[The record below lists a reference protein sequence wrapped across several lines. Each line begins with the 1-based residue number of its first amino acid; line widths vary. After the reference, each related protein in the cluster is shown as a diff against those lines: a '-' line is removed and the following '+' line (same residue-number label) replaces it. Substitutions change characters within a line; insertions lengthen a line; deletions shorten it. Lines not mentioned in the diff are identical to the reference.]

1 MFIEEVI
8 QLKVTE
14 SNKMSAK
21 EKSWC
26 LYQNKKLTTPD
37 LQNPHKFPD
46 SNPELFGS
54 RKSQKFTLSQ
64 RVPSISNQDLDDRDP
79 DGENGDLKNA
89 FTESEQIDLQVA
101 TESKLPVPCVKQKS
115 LSDVESVCEGRM
127 SKEQPELEES
137 KE

>member
-1 MFIEEVI
+1 MFIEEVM

-14 SNKMSAK
+14 SNRMSAK
-21 EKSWC
+21 EKSWW
-26 LYQNKKLTTPD
+26 LHQNNKLTTPD

-79 DGENGDLKNA
+79 DGESGDQKHT
-89 FTESEQIDLQVA
+89 FMESEQTDLKIA
-101 TESKLPVPCVKQKS
+101 TEAKIPVTCVK
-115 LSDVESVCEGRM
+115 
-127 SKEQPELEES
+127 
-137 KE
+137 